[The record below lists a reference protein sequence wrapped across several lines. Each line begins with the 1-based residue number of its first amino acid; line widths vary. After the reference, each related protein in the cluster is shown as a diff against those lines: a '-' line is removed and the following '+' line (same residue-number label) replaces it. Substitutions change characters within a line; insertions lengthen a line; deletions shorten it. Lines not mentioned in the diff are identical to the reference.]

1 MKPISLAALAAT
13 GTITALATPVTAY
26 AAPATAP
33 RCVVVHDHITKTDT
47 GHGTPAEWADLSL
60 NRTTTVCGDQVRLV
74 DVGTLWTKPG
84 AGTPNGTGGTIAH
97 RVHGTVHGTYALTV
111 TGGTLAH
118 RHGDTS
124 LSSTAYVKSLF
135 SDGATVTGGTYTWT
149 YTTRCGERWVDSS
162 TNNDGQGAAAGN
174 ITGRACPSTTPTA
187 RPSTMP
193 TAPSS
198 GGDGSTT
205 PTTVPVGA
213 PQTGDGTTAS
223 SGHNTWLVGAGTG
236 LILCAGVSWVVVRMR
251 RRGHH
256 H

>member
-1 MKPISLAALAAT
+1 MKSITLAALGATGTLAALAA
-13 GTITALATPVTAY
+13 PVTAY
-26 AAPATAP
+26 AAPVHAP
-33 RCVVVHDHITKTDT
+33 KCVTVHDHITKTDT

-60 NRTTTVCGDQVRLV
+60 NRTTTVCGSNVKLV
-74 DVGTLWTKPG
+74 DVGTLWTRPG
-84 AGTPNGTGGTIAH
+84 AGTPNGAGGTIAH

-135 SDGATVTGGTYTWT
+135 SDSATVTGGTYTWT

-174 ITGRACPSTTPTA
+174 ITGRACPRATPSPTA
-187 RPSTMP
+187 RPSTTP

-198 GGDGSTT
+198 GRDG

-213 PQTGDGTTAS
+213 PQTGDGTTAGG
-223 SGHNTWLVGAGTG
+223 GHNPWLISAG
-236 LILCAGVSWVVVRMR
+236 ILLLALVGVSWILARMR